1 MVRWKIYTSTF
12 SLSQDGHRRLHWH
25 GIMTV
30 PPTSPSTGVDRQS
43 LDSTKRAHLCDPF
56 LGNSP
61 TSEDTQQG
69 ERLPP
74 PSSRGDPSCKSC
86 TTPEEVPYRFN
97 KMSRRYLYGEILQV
111 NESVHAPIDPLFASV
126 ARAKA
131 EFPTQVIP
139 RGRGKGPRPAVVL
152 VARPIQLEIEETY
165 TMLMTTY
172 SNTYNLAELPS
183 VLQLFCMPVSP
194 HCEIQAGVEH
204 LHTIPE
210 WQKEHVWLLALPFNS
225 PGEVFGR
232 WRWQDEHGKRCGEL
246 SFYVDEKAL
255 FELAEIQGRKW
266 DEWSKKS
273 LDEEGYLEACYAVI
287 SATSI
292 YLMVLVIIGILP
304 LRAVLVTGL
313 RVGLRPGIWDCGPA
327 HPRREAC
334 NTY

>member
-1 MVRWKIYTSTF
+1 
-12 SLSQDGHRRLHWH
+12 
-25 GIMTV
+25 MT
-30 PPTSPSTGVDRQS
+30 PPPASPSTGVDRQS
-43 LDSTKRAHLCDPF
+43 LDSNEGAHPYNPVLN
-56 LGNSP
+56 NSP

-74 PSSRGDPSCKSC
+74 PSSSSRGDPSCKSC
-86 TTPEEVPYRFN
+86 TAPEEAPYRFN
-97 KMSRRYLYGEILQV
+97 KLSRKYLYGEILQV

-232 WRWQDEHGKRCGEL
+232 WRWQDERGKRCGEL
-246 SFYVDEKAL
+246 SFYVDEEAL

-273 LDEEGYLEACYAVI
+273 LDEEGYLEACYEEYEVSSEYTNNETSAV
-287 SATSI
+287 S
-292 YLMVLVIIGILP
+292 P
-304 LRAVLVTGL
+304 LAFQNFKWQVTYKHIAAV
-313 RVGLRPGIWDCGPA
+313 
-327 HPRREAC
+327 E
-334 NTY
+334 